1 MKYLV
6 RAPNWIGDCLLAVPA
21 IRSLQHSDPE
31 AEIWVVARDWVK
43 DVFLHYPFV
52 KGSLSLPPA
61 ERGLRALGRFA
72 GELREQS
79 FDTALLLTNSF
90 GSALP
95 FALARIPNRWGYASD
110 GRRPLL
116 TQSLRFG
123 DEEPPVHQVDYYLN
137 LVRAMGISPPAS
149 PVLDFPLQQEE
160 ITWAAAYLSEQG
172 LSLQDTLVVLNPGGF
187 YGSAKRWPAAS
198 FGALAALLQADTRAQ
213 IVIVG
218 TRHEGPLVE
227 PISAAIS
234 SPPVDL
240 TGRTTLRQLAAVIS
254 RADLMVTNDS
264 GPMHLANALQVPVVA
279 LFGPTDPRV
288 TAPYQEPA
296 TWLHDQAPCWPC
308 SYRDCPFD
316 HRCMMSLTTA
326 AVHEACLRWLT

>member
-6 RAPNWIGDCLLAVPA
+6 RVPNWIGDCLLAVPA

-31 AEIWVVARDWVK
+31 AEIWITAKDWVK
-43 DVFLHYPFV
+43 DLFLRYPFV
-52 KGSLSLPPA
+52 KGTVSLPPPGG
-61 ERGLRALGRFA
+61 GLRGLGRFA
-72 GELREQS
+72 GTLREQG

-95 FALARIPNRWGYASD
+95 FALARIRNRWGYSSD

-116 TQSLRFG
+116 TRSIRLG
-123 DEEPPVHQVDYYLN
+123 GEEHPAHQVYYYLN
-137 LVRAMGISPPAS
+137 LVSAMGAPPLPPS
-149 PVLDFPLQQEE
+149 LDFPLHEDE
-160 ITWAAAYLSEQG
+160 ITWAAAFLSQQG
-172 LSLQDTLVVLNPGGF
+172 LSLKDTLVVLNPGGY

-198 FGALAALLQADTRAQ
+198 FGALAARLQADKGAQ

-218 TRHEGPLVE
+218 TQHESPLAE
-227 PISAAIS
+227 SISNVLS
-234 SPPVDL
+234 VPPMIL

-288 TAPYQEPA
+288 TAPFQEPS
-296 TWLHDQAPCWPC
+296 TWLHNQVPCWPC

-316 HRCMMSLTTA
+316 HRCMMSLSPA
-326 AVHEACLRWLT
+326 EVYEACLRWLT